1 MAKLTRACG
10 KAGETLLNVSAKIAA
25 MNHFGA
31 KVAGTVA
38 ALFGWLAFIV
48 LYLAFYGGNFSFWQS
63 LAVFIASGAI
73 VLGIISIVWIRWAL
87 R

>member
-1 MAKLTRACG
+1 
-10 KAGETLLNVSAKIAA
+10 
-25 MNHFGA
+25 MNHLGTR
-31 KVAGTVA
+31 VAGTVV

-48 LYLAFYGGNFSFWQS
+48 LYLAFFGSNFNFWQS

-73 VLGIISIVWIRWAL
+73 VIAVVSVLWIRWAL